1 MSQVPHAAVFENQIV
16 AEAAASVRNALMI
29 QMSGEDVQVDAVV
42 DWYRRNSEGEPMP
55 AEWRDVVGK
64 GQGPWSS
71 QKPSD
76 HKAAG
81 KIPPVEEAPVEPPN
95 PKTPGG
101 GFSWRKPGSIPT
113 ADPGRK
119 TCAAL

>member
-1 MSQVPHAAVFENQIV
+1 MRTASYLVVWWMSQVPHAAVFENHIA

-64 GQGPWSS
+64 VQVPWSS

-76 HKAAG
+76 HKAAEQ
-81 KIPPVEEAPVEPPN
+81 IPLVTEAPVEPRI
-95 PKTPGG
+95 PKARG
-101 GFSWRKPGSIPT
+101 
-113 ADPGRK
+113 A
-119 TCAAL
+119 